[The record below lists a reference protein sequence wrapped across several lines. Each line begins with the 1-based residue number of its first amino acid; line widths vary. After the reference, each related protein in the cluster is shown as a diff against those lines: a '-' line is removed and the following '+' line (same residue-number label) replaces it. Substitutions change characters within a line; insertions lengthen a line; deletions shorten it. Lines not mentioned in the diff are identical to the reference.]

1 MAKLRCLSC
10 QAPGNNN
17 DCVSNVWDGK
27 KEETALT
34 LTGRQKVKCKHQLL
48 CHKRRKH
55 RIIKETIR
63 DRSPKSFLVNTNSLK
78 EQSKRLLSIE
88 TPISSLTIKN
98 NNLNINCH
106 PPIQSDMEQYLKFFW
121 NRGTVIKNLIMFNF
135 SIWKMQIPAPVLS
148 TMSKHIDFVNWRVSS
163 SYIVLK

>member
-1 MAKLRCLSC
+1 MCGMAKKRKQLWL
-10 QAPGNNN
+10 
-17 DCVSNVWDGK
+17 WLDGK
-27 KEETALT
+27 KWSANINYYVIKGVNTESLRRHN
-34 LTGRQKVKCKHQLL
+34 RQEPQKL
-48 CHKRRKH
+48 
-55 RIIKETIR
+55 
-63 DRSPKSFLVNTNSLK
+63 LVNTNSLK